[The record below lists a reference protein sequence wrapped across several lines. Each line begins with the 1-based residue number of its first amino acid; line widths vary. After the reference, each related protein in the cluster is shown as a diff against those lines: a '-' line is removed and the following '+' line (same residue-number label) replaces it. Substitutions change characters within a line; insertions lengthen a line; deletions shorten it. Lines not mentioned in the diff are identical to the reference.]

1 MSNSLRPES
10 IDSYIGQD
18 VVKQNIKVCI
28 EGTLRRSDMSLGH
41 ILFSG
46 PPGTGKTSLARVIAK
61 ELNVNIY
68 ELIGPN
74 IESIDELDSVFAN
87 VKSGDIVFI
96 DEVHSLKSSIEESLY
111 AAMEDFTWK
120 GNKLCIF
127 TLIGATTKEGSL
139 SRPFRD
145 RFTIIEYLTTYSLA
159 ELNTIIAR
167 SAGKL
172 NFQIQAEAINEIAKR
187 SRGTPRLAN
196 QYLLRTRDYAT
207 ENFITLTNVLA
218 CFKNI
223 GVDENGLDRQDRKVM
238 STILKIFK
246 NRPVGID
253 SLSNVL
259 GEDSETIESLREPH
273 LINIGLLM
281 RGPKGRY
288 LTEQGIKFVESHEP
302 NKVA

>member
-10 IDSYIGQD
+10 IDSYIGQEA
-18 VVKQNIKVCI
+18 VKENIKVCI

-41 ILFSG
+41 ILFAG
-46 PPGTGKTSLARVIAK
+46 PPGTGKTTLARVIAK

-68 ELIGPN
+68 ELIGPR
-74 IESIDELDSVFAN
+74 LDHVDGLNEVFFK
-87 VKSGDIVFI
+87 VKPGDIVFI
-96 DEVHSLKSSIEESLY
+96 DEVHSLKSSIEETLY
-111 AAMEDFTWK
+111 SVMEDFIWK
-120 GNKLCIF
+120 QDKMCTF

-145 RFTIIEYLTTYSLA
+145 RFTIIEYLTTYTLD
-159 ELNTIIAR
+159 ELHTIIAQ

-196 QYLLRTRDYAT
+196 QYLLRTRDYAA

-223 GVDENGLDRQDRKVM
+223 DVDDNGLDRQDRKVM
-238 STILKIFK
+238 STIMKTFK

-253 SLSNVL
+253 SLSTVL
-259 GEDSETIESLREPH
+259 GEDAETIELLREPH

-288 LTEQGIKFVESHEP
+288 LTEQGIKFIESHEST
-302 NKVA
+302 KA

>member
-1 MSNSLRPES
+1 MSNTLRPES
-10 IDSYIGQD
+10 LDTYIGQKT
-18 VVKQNIKVCI
+18 VKQNIKVCI

-46 PPGTGKTSLARVIAK
+46 SPGTGKTSLARVIAK

-74 IESIDELDSVFAN
+74 IETIDELDEVFTK
-87 VKSGDIVFI
+87 VKPADIVFI
-96 DEVHSLKSSIEESLY
+96 DEVHSLRSSIEESLY

-120 GNKLCIF
+120 GNKLCTF

-145 RFTIIEYLTTYSLA
+145 RFTIVEYLTTYSMD
-159 ELNTIIAR
+159 ELSTIIAQ

-172 NFQIQAEAINEIAKR
+172 NFQIQGEAILEIAKR

-196 QYLLRTRDYAT
+196 QYLLRTRDYAA
-207 ENFITLTNVLA
+207 ESFITLTNVLA

-223 GVDENGLDRQDRKVM
+223 GVDSNGLDRQDRKVM
-238 STILKIFK
+238 STILKVFK

-259 GEDSETIESLREPH
+259 GEDPETIEALREPH
-273 LINIGLLM
+273 LINVGLLM

-288 LTEQGIKFVESHEP
+288 LTEQGIKFVEEI
-302 NKVA
+302 K